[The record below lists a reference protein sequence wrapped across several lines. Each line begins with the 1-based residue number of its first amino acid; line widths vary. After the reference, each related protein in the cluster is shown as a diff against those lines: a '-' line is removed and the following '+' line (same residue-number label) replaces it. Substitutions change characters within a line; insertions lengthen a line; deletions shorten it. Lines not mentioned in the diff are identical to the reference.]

1 MGWLRN
7 VGRGAAIY
15 FGLTDGPVERQGSVA
30 YEESSPWPGVLIR
43 IVPILL
49 ALAVLRRLLGLQDD
63 VAGLLI
69 QLALVV
75 LLSVV
80 WGAVLLVIL
89 RYRGSS
95 R

>member
-1 MGWLRN
+1 MDPLSGESLR
-7 VGRGAAIY
+7 R
-15 FGLTDGPVERQGSVA
+15 TRRDP
-30 YEESSPWPGVLIR
+30 PWPGVLIR

-49 ALAVLRRLLGLQDD
+49 ALAVLRPLLGLQDD